1 MDTSLN
7 RHTSRVQQIL
17 FTSAAL
23 VIVVA
28 GMRAAQ
34 DILIPFL
41 LAIFIATI
49 SNPLVSFL
57 HRKHIPKSFSIFSI
71 FLLMI
76 AFGFWI
82 ISLLGTSLNKFSNN
96 FPQYQVLL
104 KKYAESFFSFLQERG
119 ISVSGQVVL
128 EQLDPGAVMSLT
140 SGVLAGLGNILTNT
154 LLIILMVVFMLMEA
168 TIFKDKIM
176 KIFGGADKR
185 VKQIA
190 SFTYTAK
197 RYMLIKTAI
206 SFATGSIAT
215 IWLLVLDVNYPF
227 LWGFLTFLLNYI
239 PTIGSNIAAM
249 PPVLMALIQ
258 YDLFMMFIVGFGY
271 LVINNVLGSFLEP
284 RIMGHGMGLSTLVV
298 FISLIFWGWMF
309 GPIGMI
315 LCVPI
320 TTIIKIAF
328 ANTEG
333 AQWVGV
339 FLEAPVRS
347 YYRKNL

>member
-1 MDTSLN
+1 MDTPLN
-7 RHTSRVQQIL
+7 KRTSRAQQIL
-17 FTSAAL
+17 FTSAAF

-41 LAIFIATI
+41 LAIFIAII

-57 HRKHIPKSFSIFSI
+57 QKKRIPRGVSIFFI
-71 FLLMI
+71 FLLMV
-76 AFGFWI
+76 AFGFGI
-82 ISLLGTSLNKFSNN
+82 TSLLGTSLNQFSNN

-104 KKYAESFFSFLQERG
+104 KKYAEGFFSFLKEKG
-119 ISVSGQVVL
+119 VDVSGQILL
-128 EQLDPGAVMSLT
+128 EQFDPGAVMSLT
-140 SGVLAGLGNILTNT
+140 SGVLAGLGTILTNA
-154 LLIILMVVFMLMEA
+154 LLIIIMVVFMLMEA
-168 TIFKDKIM
+168 NLFKDKIVTL
-176 KIFGGADKR
+176 FGDTDGR
-185 VKQIA
+185 TTQIA
-190 SFTYTAK
+190 SFTNTVK

-206 SFATGSIAT
+206 SVATGSVAT
-215 IWLLVLDVNYPF
+215 VWLLMLGVKYPF

-239 PTIGSNIAAM
+239 PTIGSNIAGI

-258 YDLFMMFIVGFGY
+258 YDVFMMLIVGVGY
-271 LVINNVLGSFLEP
+271 FVFNNVFGNFLEP
-284 RIMGHGMGLSTLVV
+284 RIMGNGMGLSTLVV

-333 AQWVGV
+333 AQWIST
-339 FLEAPVRS
+339 FLESPVRS
-347 YYRKNL
+347 YYRKQQ

>member
-7 RHTSRVQQIL
+7 RRTNRVQQIL
-17 FTSAAL
+17 FTSAAF
-23 VIVVA
+23 VVVVA

-34 DILIPFL
+34 GILIPFL
-41 LAIFIATI
+41 LAVFIATI

-57 HRKHIPKSFSIFSI
+57 QRKRIPRGFSIFFI

-76 AFGFWI
+76 AFGFRI

-96 FPQYQVLL
+96 FPKYQVLL
-104 KKYAESFFSFLQERG
+104 KEYAEDFFSFLQERG
-119 ISVSGQVVL
+119 ISVSGQVIL
-128 EQLDPGAVMSLT
+128 EQFDPGSIMSLT
-140 SGVLAGLGNILTNT
+140 SGILAGLGNILTNA
-154 LLIILMVVFMLMEA
+154 LLIIIMVVFMLMEA
-168 TIFKDKIM
+168 TIFEDKIM

-190 SFTYTAK
+190 SFTNTVK

-206 SFATGSIAT
+206 SIATGFIAT
-215 IWLLVLDVNYPF
+215 IWLLILDVNYPF

-239 PTIGSNIAAM
+239 PTIGSNIAAI
-249 PPVLMALIQ
+249 PPLLMALIQ
-258 YDLFMMFIVGFGY
+258 YDLFTMFIVGFGY
-271 LVINNVLGSFLEP
+271 LVINNFLGSFLEP
-284 RIMGHGMGLSTLVV
+284 RIMGLGMGLSALVV

-328 ANTEG
+328 ENTEDT
-333 AQWVGV
+333 QWVSA
-339 FLEAPVRS
+339 FLAAPIRP
-347 YYRKNL
+347 YYRKK